1 MQTAAKLNVVVRYE
15 DQRREGPNGRKVR
28 LSNISIRVGD
38 MVIARRVI
46 PGTWS
51 QRAALVEFRRFPGTF
66 TRTEEAAA
74 LDLKACATLAAA

>member
-38 MVIARRVI
+38 TIIARRVI
-46 PGTWS
+46 PGMWS
-51 QRAALVEFRRFPGTF
+51 QRAALVEFRRFPDRF
-66 TRTEEAAA
+66 TQVEAA